1 MVITSESKNKIK
13 QYRSTH
19 FGYAMTYIIITL
31 AVLLFLNIYTSKTNQ
46 ALFYNSNEATML
58 ERCNNAST
66 AIAELQVINTE
77 KITEAL
83 APISSLRVDRTLVTD
98 ADGIIIYD
106 SNTSDFATE
115 NKEQQ
120 LITRALTGKDVF
132 SWSLH
137 DGAMI
142 SEAATPIISYGI
154 RIGAVYMMELDT
166 QQGHLLYTLQVRTFW
181 ISLLLEV
188 VLILFSIIFT
198 RAFSSRVRRIMES
211 MRIIREGDYSHK
223 LIMGGNDE
231 LTALGDEFNE
241 LVAKLQTSENKRRQ
255 FVSDASHELKTPLA
269 SIKLLSDSILQNDM
283 DMETIQEFVADIGSE
298 ADRLTRMSEKLLL
311 LTQTETPP
319 ENDYEITYI
328 SPTVERVVR
337 MISSL
342 AQQKNVSINTDMRDD
357 QPILILED
365 DLYQIIFNL
374 AENGIKYNKPGGTLT
389 IDLQR
394 SMDNIILTI
403 SDTGVGI
410 PQESIGHIFERF
422 YRVDKARSRQSGGS
436 GLGLAIVKSIVERNN
451 GQILV
456 TSQPDVGTKF
466 KVFFPIFDAGDE
478 E

>member
-1 MVITSESKNKIK
+1 
-13 QYRSTH
+13 
-19 FGYAMTYIIITL
+19 MTYIIITL

-46 ALFYNSNEATML
+46 ALFYNNNEATML

-66 AIAELQVINTE
+66 AIAELQVINTD
-77 KITEAL
+77 KISEAL

-98 ADGIIIYD
+98 ANGNVIYD
-106 SNTSDFATE
+106 SNTSDSGLE
-115 NKEQQ
+115 NQALK
-120 LITRALTGKDVF
+120 LISRALTGKDVF

-188 VLILFSIIFT
+188 VLILFSLVFT

-211 MRIIREGDYSHK
+211 MRIILEGDYSHK

-231 LTALGDEFNE
+231 LTALGDEFNG

-269 SIKLLSDSILQNDM
+269 SIKLLSDSILQNEM
-283 DMETIQEFVADIGSE
+283 DMITVREFVSDIGSE

-311 LTQTETPP
+311 LTQTGTPP

-328 SPTVERVVR
+328 APTVERVVR

-342 AQQKNVSINTDMRDD
+342 AQQKNVTISTDTQDD

-374 AENGIKYNKPGGTLT
+374 TENGIKYNKPGGTLS

-394 SMDNIILTI
+394 NMDNIILSV
-403 SDTGVGI
+403 SDSGVGI

-436 GLGLAIVKSIVERNN
+436 GLGLAIVKTIVERNN

-456 TSQPDVGTKF
+456 TSQPEVGTKF
-466 KVFFPIFDAGDE
+466 KVIFPIFDADDVN
-478 E
+478 